1 MWGHG
6 GGDSVDRLPGSLGA
20 PVVTRTSG
28 RGLPDMSE
36 LTLAEAAALPIEDET
51 MEPDDI
57 PTAREVGDLAALLT
71 IKVVQSLSETTEQAE
86 ARLEDIATE
95 LASWASRMHDAR
107 MRSLVL
113 IVSDVLMGT
122 EEGSEPPVRGP
133 GPQG

>member
-1 MWGHG
+1 
-6 GGDSVDRLPGSLGA
+6 
-20 PVVTRTSG
+20 
-28 RGLPDMSE
+28 
-36 LTLAEAAALPIEDET
+36 
-51 MEPDDI
+51 MEPDEI

-122 EEGSEPPVRGP
+122 EEGSEPPVRRP
-133 GPQG
+133 GPPD